1 MIDVRTALRLVEDV
15 VLFLCGLVA
24 GWIAVT
30 YMPSTTLS
38 AIAVT
43 VVLAAGGRL
52 IFDGTLWSVGAGL
65 TVAAVAAG
73 GLLAVNL
80 FSSVGS

>member
-1 MIDVRTALRLVEDV
+1 MNEVRTTLRLVEDV

-30 YMPSTTLS
+30 LLPGTTMS

-43 VVLAAGGRL
+43 AVLAAGGRL
-52 IFDGTLWSVGAGL
+52 VFDGTLWSAGAGL
-65 TVAAVAAG
+65 TVAGIAAG
-73 GLLAVNL
+73 GLLAIDL
-80 FSSVGS
+80 LSSVGS